1 MNPKEIENHIRQRF
15 DDRSFDVSALAN
27 ELNIS
32 ESYLREIVNLNYD
45 CSPHHLIETIRLEK
59 AVLLLNNGHM
69 NIYSVCSKV
78 GYSSRKTFRTA
89 FKKRTGISLH
99 ELKDILGTSKNVQ
112 GEIEKMMHHI
122 WDSSNI

>member
-1 MNPKEIENHIRQRF
+1 MDPKNIKNHIRQRF
-15 DDRSFDVSALAN
+15 DDESFDVSSLAN
-27 ELNIS
+27 ELKIL
-32 ESYLREIVNLNYD
+32 ESYLRETVNLNYN

-59 AVLLLNNGHM
+59 AVLLLQKEHTNV
-69 NIYSVCSKV
+69 YSVCSKI
-78 GYSSRKTFRTA
+78 GYLNCKTFRTA
-89 FKKRTGISLH
+89 FKKRTGISPH